1 MSFRLNTVTNKWEQT
16 SAGANGNPPLT
27 PEQKKDGDLR
37 QTASQFGLSPE
48 QVLYGADRQSVAAR
62 KAYNTKTATSST
74 PYGTAQGS
82 SGEMSLA
89 EPQKT
94 GREWI
99 GRDPSADAALEEQ
112 IPLTG
117 QDAIDSMWQAV
128 YDEAAVYR
136 QTFGEEPPSSW
147 WTARTTQIENQQ
159 KRFDTAAK
167 AQAGASSAAATAA
180 AKAKKEEQE
189 RVRKVK
195 GGRQGEAFLR
205 EQAVTRKAEMLKR
218 VAELYDPMETKSK
231 EDLAVV
237 LQNASDAFDLAEQQV
252 GEAQTKFE
260 EQFKPSTA
268 YQGAPVSTF
277 NVANN
282 PLLAALQS
290 QGAGTAEVG
299 AATDYARQTAA
310 QTSAL
315 EKWANEQLNVGQQNY
330 GSAVQNAAQMGT
342 MAALQ
347 QLGGRRAEVK
357 SGIDQQFADAL
368 AKIAAER
375 TSSESD
381 VDEKIAD
388 IISKADEMAAKT
400 TADYGNLPKDEI
412 DKKLPNVPKPKKPA
426 ASTPAAPTTPKP
438 AVVTPVVPPPA
449 ATTTK
454 KKTSTA
460 PIRLR

>member
-1 MSFRLNTVTNKWEQT
+1 MSFRFNTVTNKWEQT

-62 KAYNTKTATSST
+62 RAYNQKTATSST

-82 SGEMSLA
+82 AGEMSLA
-89 EPQKT
+89 EPKDTSRQ
-94 GREWI
+94 WI
-99 GRDPSADAALEEQ
+99 GRDPSADMATLEEQ

-167 AQAGASSAAATAA
+167 AQAGASNAAAVAA
-180 AKAKKEEQE
+180 AKDKKEEQE

-205 EQAVTRKAEMLKR
+205 EQANTRKAEMLQR
-218 VAELYDPMETKSK
+218 VADLYDPLKTKSE
-231 EDLAVV
+231 EDMAVF
-237 LQNASDAFDLAEQQV
+237 LENASDAFDLAETQV
-252 GEAQTKFE
+252 GEAQTNFE

-268 YQGAPVSTF
+268 YRGAPVSTF
-277 NVANN
+277 NVADN
-282 PLLAALQS
+282 PLLAALQQ

-357 SGIDQQFADAL
+357 SGIEQQFADAL
-368 AKIAAER
+368 SKIAQER
-375 TSSESD
+375 TSAESD
-381 VDEKIAD
+381 VDQTIAD

-400 TADYGNLPKDEI
+400 TADYGVLPKEE
-412 DKKLPNVPKPKKPA
+412 KPAAPTKPKKPA
-426 ASTPAAPTTPKP
+426 SSTPAASTTPKS

-449 ATTTK
+449 TTTTK

>member
-1 MSFRLNTVTNKWEQT
+1 MSFRFNTVTNKWEQT

-89 EPQKT
+89 EPRKT

-99 GRDPSADAALEEQ
+99 GRDPSADAVLEEQ

-136 QTFGEEPPSSW
+136 QTYGEEPPSSW

-167 AQAGASSAAATAA
+167 TQAGASNAAAVAA
-180 AKAKKEEQE
+180 AKAKKEEQD
-189 RVRKVK
+189 RVNKVK

-205 EQAVTRKAEMLKR
+205 EQANTRKADMLKR
-218 VAELYDPMETKSK
+218 VAELYDPLETKSK
-231 EDLAVV
+231 EDMAVF
-237 LQNASDAFDLAEQQV
+237 LENASNAFDLAEQQV
-252 GEAQTKFE
+252 GEAQTNFE
-260 EQFKPSTA
+260 GQFKPSTA

-277 NVANN
+277 NVADN

-357 SGIDQQFADAL
+357 SGIEQQFADAL
-368 AKIAAER
+368 SKIAQER
-375 TSSESD
+375 TSAESG
-381 VDEKIAD
+381 VDQTIAD

-400 TADYGNLPKDEI
+400 TADYGVLPKEE
-412 DKKLPNVPKPKKPA
+412 KPAAPTKPKKPA
-426 ASTPAAPTTPKP
+426 ASTPSAPTTPKP

>member
-1 MSFRLNTVTNKWEQT
+1 
-16 SAGANGNPPLT
+16 
-27 PEQKKDGDLR
+27 
-37 QTASQFGLSPE
+37 
-48 QVLYGADRQSVAAR
+48 
-62 KAYNTKTATSST
+62 
-74 PYGTAQGS
+74 
-82 SGEMSLA
+82 
-89 EPQKT
+89 
-94 GREWI
+94 
-99 GRDPSADAALEEQ
+99 
-112 IPLTG
+112 
-117 QDAIDSMWQAV
+117 MWQAV

-159 KRFDTAAK
+159 KRFDATAK

-277 NVANN
+277 NVADN

-375 TSSESD
+375 TGSESD

-400 TADYGNLPKDEI
+400 TADYGNLPKEE
-412 DKKLPNVPKPKKPA
+412 KPAAPAKPKKPA
-426 ASTPAAPTTPKP
+426 APKPAAPTTPKP
-438 AVVTPVVPPPA
+438 PVVTPVVAPA
-449 ATTTK
+449 KTTPQQAEAQRQTALAK
-454 KKTSTA
+454 KYKK
-460 PIRLR
+460 

>member
-1 MSFRLNTVTNKWEQT
+1 MSFRFNKVTNKWEQT

-27 PEQKKDGDLR
+27 AEQKKDSDLR
-37 QTASQFGLSPE
+37 QTASQFGLSLE
-48 QVLYGADRQSVAAR
+48 QVLYGTDRQSVAAR
-62 KAYNTKTATSST
+62 KTYTQKTATSST

-89 EPQKT
+89 EPKNT

-99 GRDPSADAALEEQ
+99 GRDPSADVALTDQ

-136 QTFGEEPPSSW
+136 QTYGEEPPSSW

-159 KRFDTAAK
+159 KRFDATAK
-167 AQAGASSAAATAA
+167 AQASASAAAATAA
-180 AKAKKEEQE
+180 AKAKKEEQD
-189 RVRKVK
+189 RVNKVK

-205 EQAVTRKAEMLKR
+205 EQAVTRKADMLKR
-218 VAELYDPMETKSK
+218 VAELYDPLQTKSK
-231 EDLAVV
+231 EDMAVV

-252 GEAQTKFE
+252 GEAQTQFE
-260 EQFKPSTA
+260 GQFKPSTA

-277 NVANN
+277 NVADN
-282 PLLAALQS
+282 PLLAALQQ

-330 GSAVQNAAQMGT
+330 GSAIQNAAQMGT

-357 SGIDQQFADAL
+357 SGVEQQFADAL
-368 AKIAAER
+368 SKIAQER
-375 TSSESD
+375 TSAESN
-381 VDEKIAD
+381 VDQTIAD

-400 TADYGNLPKDEI
+400 TADYGVLPKEE
-412 DKKLPNVPKPKKPA
+412 KPAAPTKPKKPA
-426 ASTPAAPTTPKP
+426 SSTPAASTTPKS
-438 AVVTPVVPPPA
+438 AIETPIVQPPA

>member
-1 MSFRLNTVTNKWEQT
+1 MGFRLNTVTNKWEQT
-16 SAGANGNPPLT
+16 SGGSQGESRLT
-27 PEQKKDGDLR
+27 PEQKKDGALR

-48 QVLYGADRQSVAAR
+48 QVLYGKGKQATAAR
-62 KAYNTKTATSST
+62 KTYNQRTATSST
-74 PYGTAQGS
+74 PYGTAQGQY
-82 SGEMSLA
+82 GEITLA
-89 EPQKT
+89 EPRKT

-99 GRDPSADAALEEQ
+99 GRDPSADAALEEE

-117 QDAIDSMWQAV
+117 QDAIDSMWNAV
-128 YDEAAVYR
+128 RDEAAAYR
-136 QTFGEEPPSSW
+136 QTYGEEPPTSW
-147 WTARTTQIENQQ
+147 WDARTTQIENEQ
-159 KRFDTAAK
+159 KRFDTASK
-167 AQAGASSAAATAA
+167 AQAGASNAAAVAA

-205 EQAVTRKAEMLKR
+205 EQANTRKAEMLKR
-218 VAELYDPMETKSK
+218 VAELYDPLETKSK
-231 EDLAVV
+231 EDMAVF
-237 LQNASDAFDLAEQQV
+237 LQNASDAFDLAETQV
-252 GEAQTKFE
+252 GESQTKFE

-277 NVANN
+277 NVADN
-282 PLLAALQS
+282 PLIAALQQ

-357 SGIDQQFADAL
+357 SGIEQQFADAL
-368 AKIAAER
+368 SKIAQER
-375 TSSESD
+375 TSAESG
-381 VDEKIAD
+381 VDDTIAKIITA
-388 IISKADEMAAKT
+388 ADELAAKT
-400 TADYGNLPKDEI
+400 TADYGNLPKEE
-412 DKKLPNVPKPKKPA
+412 KPAEPKPKKPA
-426 ASTPAAPTTPKP
+426 APAKPAATKP
-438 AVVTPVVPPPA
+438 AAKTPVVPAVEPVVPA
-449 ATTTK
+449 PK
-454 KKTSTA
+454 KKSSTA

>member
-1 MSFRLNTVTNKWEQT
+1 MSFRFNTVTNKWEQT

-37 QTASQFGLSPE
+37 QTASQFGLSLE

-62 KAYNTKTATSST
+62 RAYTQKTATSST

-167 AQAGASSAAATAA
+167 AQAGASAAAATAA

-205 EQAVTRKAEMLKR
+205 EQANTRKAEMLQR
-218 VAELYDPMETKSK
+218 VAELYDPLKTKSE
-231 EDLAVV
+231 EDMAVF
-237 LQNASDAFDLAEQQV
+237 LENASDAFDLAETQV
-252 GEAQTKFE
+252 GEAQTNFE

-282 PLLAALQS
+282 PLLAALQQ

-357 SGIDQQFADAL
+357 SGIEQQFADAL
-368 AKIAAER
+368 SKIAQER
-375 TSSESD
+375 TSAESG
-381 VDEKIAD
+381 VDETIAKIITA
-388 IISKADEMAAKT
+388 ADEMAAKT
-400 TADYGNLPKDEI
+400 TADYGNLPKEE
-412 DKKLPNVPKPKKPA
+412 KPAEPAKPKKPA
-426 ASTPAAPTTPKP
+426 APKP
-438 AVVTPVVPPPA
+438 AASTPPAPAPTPPA
-449 ATTTK
+449 AITTK

>member
-1 MSFRLNTVTNKWEQT
+1 MSFRFNTVTNKWEQT

-27 PEQKKDGDLR
+27 PEQKKDSDLR
-37 QTASQFGLSPE
+37 QTASQFGLSLE

-62 KAYNTKTATSST
+62 KAYTKKTATSST

-89 EPQKT
+89 EPKDESRQ
-94 GREWI
+94 WI
-99 GRDPSADAALEEQ
+99 GRDPSADMATLEEQ

-128 YDEAAVYR
+128 YDEAAIYR
-136 QTFGEEPPSSW
+136 QTYGEEPPSSW

-167 AQAGASSAAATAA
+167 AQAGASAAAATAA
-180 AKAKKEEQE
+180 AKAKKEEQD
-189 RVRKVK
+189 RVNKVK

-205 EQAVTRKAEMLKR
+205 EQANTRKAEMLKR
-218 VAELYDPMETKSK
+218 VAKLYDPLETKSK
-231 EDLAVV
+231 EDMAVF
-237 LQNASDAFDLAEQQV
+237 LENASDAFDLAEQQV
-252 GEAQTKFE
+252 GEAQTNFE
-260 EQFKPSTA
+260 GQFKPSTA

-277 NVANN
+277 NVADN
-282 PLLAALQS
+282 PLLAALQQ
-290 QGAGTAEVG
+290 QGAGTAEVS
-299 AATDYARQTAA
+299 AATDYARQTAE

-357 SGIDQQFADAL
+357 SGIEQQFADAL
-368 AKIAAER
+368 SKIAQER
-375 TSSESD
+375 TSAESD
-381 VDEKIAD
+381 VDQTIAD

-400 TADYGNLPKDEI
+400 TADYGVLPKEE
-412 DKKLPNVPKPKKPA
+412 KPAAPAKPKKPA
-426 ASTPAAPTTPKP
+426 SSTPAASTPPKP

>member
-27 PEQKKDGDLR
+27 PEQKKDGVLR

-89 EPQKT
+89 EPRKT

-252 GEAQTKFE
+252 GKAQTKFE

-277 NVANN
+277 NVADN

-381 VDEKIAD
+381 VDQTIAD

-400 TADYGNLPKDEI
+400 TADYGVLPKEE
-412 DKKLPNVPKPKKPA
+412 KPAAPAKPKKPA
-426 ASTPAAPTTPKP
+426 ASTPAAPITPKP
-438 AVVTPVVPPPA
+438 AVATPVVPPPA